1 MHVWLKF
8 YFLGLYRW
16 HLSLGSGPEHYQE
29 TNEVWGA
36 QCDAWEGELMER
48 WSITLISLYPVYQ
61 FLTLFRQW
69 SMVGYA

>member
-29 TNEVWGA
+29 TNEV
-36 QCDAWEGELMER
+36 
-48 WSITLISLYPVYQ
+48 
-61 FLTLFRQW
+61 
-69 SMVGYA
+69 